1 MSPANLPNLYN
12 IMFFLNFFCFP
23 KYAENTVFRIL
34 CCEKNK
40 MDNAQIG
47 YCRVEK
53 TGKIKKNLLTSRAL
67 QLADELLHSIPISEH
82 RRGVNSHM
90 AVDN

>member
-1 MSPANLPNLYN
+1 MILVFQILLIFVDADKELST
-12 IMFFLNFFCFP
+12 FFFFIF
-23 KYAENTVFRIL
+23 
-34 CCEKNK
+34 
-40 MDNAQIG
+40 
-47 YCRVEK
+47 
-53 TGKIKKNLLTSRAL
+53 RAL

>member
-1 MSPANLPNLYN
+1 MTFVDA
-12 IMFFLNFFCFP
+12 IFFFIF
-23 KYAENTVFRIL
+23 
-34 CCEKNK
+34 
-40 MDNAQIG
+40 
-47 YCRVEK
+47 
-53 TGKIKKNLLTSRAL
+53 RAL